1 MIGSRRNDHMF
12 GQERRTEGERRTIIV
27 IAITSV
33 MMVIEIAAGIAYG
46 SMALLAD
53 GLHMG
58 SHTAALGLAVFAYVY
73 ARRHADDERFSFGTG
88 KVNALAGFTGAVVLA
103 GFAVV
108 MAIESIERFLNPVT
122 IIFNH
127 AIVVAIVGLVVNGFS
142 MVVLGGHHS
151 DGRRTHEHDHEDHN
165 LRSAYLHV
173 LADALTSLLAIFAL
187 LAGKYAGATWLDPAM
202 GVVGAA
208 LVFRWS
214 WSLLK
219 QSARVLLDRQ
229 APIIVK
235 RWCNR
240 IGGWSVL
247 IYASLQ
253 HIAPQQMEAEVFTPT
268 MKKGSVEL
276 LVLSL
281 LEHEARHG
289 YEIGKLIE
297 ARSGGRLQF
306 RVSSLYPILCRME
319 ERAWIAGRWVEK
331 KSERRRRFY
340 RLTGKGRKALRS
352 QRETWEEFT
361 LAVSLVLES
370 NHA

>member
-1 MIGSRRNDHMF
+1 MIDSRRNDHMF

-151 DGRRTHEHDHEDHN
+151 DGRRTHEHDQEDHN

-187 LAGKYAGATWLDPAM
+187 LAGKYVGATWLDPVM
-202 GVVGAA
+202 GVVGAV

-214 WSLLK
+214 WGLLN

-229 APIIVK
+229 APDHVRRTIVEAIERHTTNK
-235 RWCNR
+235 ISDLHVWS
-240 IGGWSVL
+240 IGPGC
-247 IYASLQ
+247 YAVE
-253 HIAPQQMEAEVFTPT
+253 IAISTDEPRSPDDYRRLLPDDLGLVHVIVEV
-268 MKKGSVEL
+268 S
-276 LVLSL
+276 
-281 LEHEARHG
+281 
-289 YEIGKLIE
+289 
-297 ARSGGRLQF
+297 RSG
-306 RVSSLYPILCRME
+306 I
-319 ERAWIAGRWVEK
+319 
-331 KSERRRRFY
+331 
-340 RLTGKGRKALRS
+340 
-352 QRETWEEFT
+352 
-361 LAVSLVLES
+361 
-370 NHA
+370 

>member
-1 MIGSRRNDHMF
+1 MIDSRRHAHNF
-12 GQERRTEGERRTIIV
+12 GQAHRTEGERRTIIV

-214 WSLLK
+214 WGLLK
-219 QSARVLLDRQ
+219 QSARALLDRQ
-229 APIIVK
+229 APDHVRRAIVEVIEGHISNKISDLHVWSIGPGYYAVEIAIITADPRSPDDYRRMLPDDLGLVHV
-235 RWCNR
+235 
-240 IGGWSVL
+240 IV
-247 IYASLQ
+247 
-253 HIAPQQMEAEVFTPT
+253 EVSTPG
-268 MKKGSVEL
+268 M
-276 LVLSL
+276 
-281 LEHEARHG
+281 
-289 YEIGKLIE
+289 
-297 ARSGGRLQF
+297 
-306 RVSSLYPILCRME
+306 
-319 ERAWIAGRWVEK
+319 
-331 KSERRRRFY
+331 
-340 RLTGKGRKALRS
+340 
-352 QRETWEEFT
+352 
-361 LAVSLVLES
+361 
-370 NHA
+370 

>member
-1 MIGSRRNDHMF
+1 MF

-73 ARRHADDERFSFGTG
+73 ARRHAGDERFSFGTG

-187 LAGKYAGATWLDPAM
+187 LAGKYVGATWLDPVM
-202 GVVGAA
+202 GVVGAV

-214 WSLLK
+214 WGLLK

-229 APIIVK
+229 APDHVRRTIVEAIERHTTNKISDLHVWSIGPGYYAVEIAIITDEPLGPNDYRRMLPDDLGLVHV
-235 RWCNR
+235 
-240 IGGWSVL
+240 IV
-247 IYASLQ
+247 
-253 HIAPQQMEAEVFTPT
+253 EV
-268 MKKGSVEL
+268 
-276 LVLSL
+276 
-281 LEHEARHG
+281 ARH
-289 YEIGKLIE
+289 
-297 ARSGGRLQF
+297 
-306 RVSSLYPILCRME
+306 
-319 ERAWIAGRWVEK
+319 
-331 KSERRRRFY
+331 
-340 RLTGKGRKALRS
+340 
-352 QRETWEEFT
+352 
-361 LAVSLVLES
+361 
-370 NHA
+370 